1 MPSIALTVRYYRLG
15 PPGDEPYIE
24 SNFDFATRQ
33 VTIPAEQLGLVL
45 VDCWDIH
52 PYQSHLERTN
62 QICQSILAPAAAAC
76 RKAGISV
83 IHAPSPPQAK
93 VFGQW
98 TKYASDAELFGTPA
112 APPDW
117 PPIEKRNGEGDFA
130 QYVKPEVPRLKQW
143 REEQLPQRGVA
154 ECLLPQ
160 PEDFVIATGEQL
172 HRLCRANGIMH
183 LIYGG
188 FAANMCVPG
197 RDYGTRAF
205 AARGYTIILLR
216 DGTTAIEAH
225 STLDGF
231 GLTEAAILDTEM
243 IIGYSALSA
252 DLIAACEA
260 ATAG

>member
-1 MPSIALTVRYYRLG
+1 MPSITLTARYYRLG
-15 PPGDEPYIE
+15 PAGEEPYIE
-24 SNFDFATRQ
+24 SNFDFATRELA
-33 VTIPAEQLGLVL
+33 IPAEQLGLVL

-62 QICQSILAPAAAAC
+62 RICQTILAPTAEAC
-76 RKAGISV
+76 RSVGIKV

-93 VFGQW
+93 LFRQW
-98 TKYASDAELFGTPA
+98 TEYAGDAELFGNPPA
-112 APPDW
+112 PADW
-117 PPIEKRNGEGDFA
+117 PPPEKRTGEGEFA
-130 QYVKPEVPRLKQW
+130 QFIKPEVPRLQQW
-143 REEQLPQRGVA
+143 RKDQLPRRGVA
-154 ECLLPQ
+154 ECLLPK
-160 PEDFVIATGEQL
+160 PEDSVIATGEQL
-172 HRLCRANGIMH
+172 HRLCHANGIMH

-225 STLDGF
+225 TTLDGF
-231 GLTEAAILDTEM
+231 RLTEAAILDTEM
-243 IIGYSALSA
+243 IIGYSALST